1 MYSTQQ
7 YSLDF
12 TRWSKQDFDDM
23 FIIQK
28 QKLVINDN
36 GGVLKGFIGEGTI

>member
-1 MYSTQQ
+1 
-7 YSLDF
+7 
-12 TRWSKQDFDDM
+12 M

-36 GGVLKGFIGEGTI
+36 GGVLKGFIGEGTIWVKLILGNY